1 MASDEETGRRAAG
14 SPAAGGQIDTDRRSS
29 AQRSTGAGGRR
40 ASGTPPQTPKDDD
53 DRRREAG
60 RRVWHFVAYI
70 VVALIA
76 LYLFQ
81 QYLLGPMV
89 TPSNHL
95 EYSEFKTAV
104 AAGQIRKA
112 VIGEN
117 QIKGTMADPR
127 STTGGT
133 IDFETSYQAGGDE
146 QLVPALEAAGVAY
159 SFSEPASPIGGILI
173 SLLPFL
179 IIGVLWYFIYRR
191 MAGVPDAPTDVPDLP
206 IPGSGYSF
214 GVLKR
219 AQAIGDSDALRDAG
233 RRVVRVDI
241 GEDVARGL
249 GALAE
254 ALDAALSRRAAQ

>member
-1 MASDEETGRRAAG
+1 MASDEESGGRATG
-14 SPAAGGQIDTDRRSS
+14 SPAAGGRIDADRRGS
-29 AQRSTGAGGRR
+29 AQRSAGAGGRR
-40 ASGTPPQTPKDDD
+40 ASRTPPQTPKDDD

-60 RRVWHFVAYI
+60 RRAWHFVAYI

-89 TPSNHL
+89 SPSNHL

-146 QLVPALEAAGVAY
+146 RLVPALEAAGAAY
-159 SFSEPASPIGGILI
+159 SFSEPASP
-173 SLLPFL
+173 S
-179 IIGVLWYFIYRR
+179 
-191 MAGVPDAPTDVPDLP
+191 
-206 IPGSGYSF
+206 
-214 GVLKR
+214 
-219 AQAIGDSDALRDAG
+219 
-233 RRVVRVDI
+233 
-241 GEDVARGL
+241 VA
-249 GALAE
+249 
-254 ALDAALSRRAAQ
+254 S